1 MWKRFFGAKKDSTE
15 SAKQKERE
23 QENQMSESEEKSTA
37 AMKTIR
43 KNIENLNQE

>member
-23 QENQMSESEEKSTA
+23 QENRLTESEEKSTK
-37 AMKTIR
+37 AMETIQE
-43 KNIENLNQE
+43 NIMDLNKK

>member
-23 QENQMSESEEKSTA
+23 QENQMSESEEKSTK
-37 AMKTIR
+37 AMLTI
-43 KNIENLNQE
+43 KEKIEHLNDK